1 MSSWWGASSDEATCQ
16 PKSEIPGRPQKFRGK
31 HGVDFFYNSQKEP
44 TPMTLSSQ
52 TSSLQKCKWI
62 NVPCCRLPIC
72 GTLLWRPQETKKR
85 WFQDS
90 KEEKKVSAPR
100 DYCPFTPLSGDR
112 ENWPMPPKSQPT
124 RGSRQWLGA
133 KDPWGLSTQDSASEA
148 EEAGPAGWGE
158 GTPRRQ
164 ILRPL
169 EAQIPLPS

>member
-1 MSSWWGASSDEATCQ
+1 MWTVLLRRGRGQTDAHTEEKAMSSWWGASSDEATCQ

-52 TSSLQKCKWI
+52 TSILQKCNWI

-90 KEEKKVSAPR
+90 KEEKKVSEPR
-100 DYCPFTPLSGDR
+100 VQAIFKSLSESHLLLSHR
-112 ENWPMPPKSQPT
+112 QKESHIWST
-124 RGSRQWLGA
+124 RV
-133 KDPWGLSTQDSASEA
+133 KE
-148 EEAGPAGWGE
+148 
-158 GTPRRQ
+158 
-164 ILRPL
+164 
-169 EAQIPLPS
+169 